1 MSFLR
6 RLMGM
11 KQKPDPL
18 LDRADKFAEAM
29 EHGDIEVR
37 IKIKN
42 PRAIAEL
49 RRLDAQA
56 RR

>member
-1 MSFLR
+1 MSWLR
-6 RLMGM
+6 RLMGL
-11 KQKPDPL
+11 KPKPDPL

-29 EHGDIEVR
+29 EHGDIEIRV
-37 IKIKN
+37 KIRN

-49 RRLDAQA
+49 QRINAQA